1 MIQHTLLKL
10 YWANFATTQVH
21 QFIKE
26 YPEVISENALIQNE
40 MIEDWTKR
48 QTSST
53 VRRKLS
59 LFKSLNTE
67 VIFQEMTKMN
77 LKYLTYFDKH
87 YPQLLKEIYDF
98 PYVIFYKGNK
108 QLFNCPHTLAV
119 IGSRKSTLYTTQALE
134 YLFPSFKSLKM
145 TIISGLAYGADSI
158 AHQVALKNQLPTI
171 GVLGF
176 GHSYHYPKSSLK
188 TRENIERKGLVI
200 SEYPPHSPITRY
212 KFPERNRLISGLAR
226 GLLITEAEKI
236 SGSQIT
242 VDCALEQNRNVYVLP
257 GSMFNPMTKSNLLRL
272 QEGAQVVLDES
283 SILSDYI
290 F

>member
-26 YPEVISENALIQNE
+26 YPEVISENALIQNK
-40 MIEDWTKR
+40 MIEDWAKR

-98 PYVIFYKGNK
+98 PYVIFIKEIN
-108 QLFNCPHTLAV
+108 N
-119 IGSRKSTLYTTQALE
+119 
-134 YLFPSFKSLKM
+134 YL
-145 TIISGLAYGADSI
+145 I
-158 AHQVALKNQLPTI
+158 
-171 GVLGF
+171 VL
-176 GHSYHYPKSSLK
+176 
-188 TRENIERKGLVI
+188 
-200 SEYPPHSPITRY
+200 
-212 KFPERNRLISGLAR
+212 
-226 GLLITEAEKI
+226 
-236 SGSQIT
+236 
-242 VDCALEQNRNVYVLP
+242 
-257 GSMFNPMTKSNLLRL
+257 
-272 QEGAQVVLDES
+272 
-283 SILSDYI
+283 IL
-290 F
+290 